1 MKNTIHRAPFVSA
14 AIMLLFFL
22 ACQTNTPN
30 SAIPN
35 TENLSSNNQLRFLS
49 AQKGVLAKKMVNE
62 QFISADEG
70 GMILVGDEETGYSSI
85 QFMPGDLSEDV
96 LITFGWDNRGHI
108 AELSPHGLVF
118 NNPVALNLSYGNAD
132 LSEMSEGDI
141 QIWYFN
147 ETEKAWEL
155 VGGEV
160 NQAEKHVEG
169 FIRHFSKYALAGGGD

>member
-1 MKNTIHRAPFVSA
+1 MKNTVRRAPFVFA

-35 TENLSSNNQLRFLS
+35 TENLRADNQLRFLPVQ
-49 AQKGVLAKKMVNE
+49 AGNFTKNMVKK
-62 QFISADEG
+62 QLISANEG
-70 GMILVGDEETGYSSI
+70 GTILVGDEEIGYSSI

-96 LITFGWDNRGHI
+96 LITFNWDNREHI

-118 NNPVALNLSYGNAD
+118 NNPVALNLSYGNAN
-132 LSEMSEGDI
+132 LSDMAEGDI
-141 QIWYFN
+141 RIWYFN
-147 ETEKAWEL
+147 ESESAWEL
-155 VGGEV
+155 VGGDV
-160 NQAEKHVEG
+160 NHAEKRVQG